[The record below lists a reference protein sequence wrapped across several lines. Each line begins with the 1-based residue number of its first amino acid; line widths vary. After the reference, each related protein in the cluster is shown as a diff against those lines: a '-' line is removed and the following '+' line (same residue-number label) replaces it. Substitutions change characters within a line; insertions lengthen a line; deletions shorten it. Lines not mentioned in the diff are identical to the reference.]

1 MFIVCNADQTGATE
15 PGGGGQWGSA
25 PPPPFSK
32 CEKVPIFRN
41 ESGIELIG

>member
-25 PPPPFSK
+25 PPPHLFQNVKKCLFSGM
-32 CEKVPIFRN
+32 KVGLN
-41 ESGIELIG
+41 